1 MAIKTFTTG
10 EVLTASNTNTYLANS
25 GLVYVANG
33 PLATAT
39 TNFEGVFTSTF
50 RDYRIIIDSPNFAS
64 AGDIYIRMLLGAT
77 PNTTSNYAWA
87 YRGLFENNT
96 SADSNGTANTVGFT
110 GVSNSIG
117 AVVLSGLSMD
127 IYGPQL
133 AQRTLVTSN
142 AIAYSASGFGS
153 RVGMTMH
160 NVTTAFDG
168 IQFLTLG
175 ATVTGNVTIYGY
187 RQA

>member
-1 MAIKTFTTG
+1 MAVKTFTSA
-10 EVLTASNTNTYLANS
+10 VLTSSDTNTYLANA
-25 GLVYVANG
+25 GLVYVGGGA
-33 PLATAT
+33 LSTAT
-39 TNFEGVFTSTF
+39 TNFQGVFTSTY
-50 RDYRIIIDSPNFAS
+50 RDYRIVIDSPNFAS

-77 PNTTSNYAWA
+77 PNTTANHAWA
-87 YRGLFENNT
+87 YRGLFENGT
-96 SADSNGTANTVGFT
+96 SADSNGTANTVMFT
-110 GVSNSIG
+110 GVSNSVG
-117 AVVLSGLSMD
+117 ALVLSGCSMD

-160 NVTTAFDG
+160 NVTTAYDG